1 MKKFAIVAAGAALP
15 PAAAGL
21 WIGWLIEEGAA
32 REIRLAVLAAA
43 VAATIAVY
51 MALDRGGRN
60 AAPSMGVYT
69 GALLLCGGT
78 IWLEAV
84 RPAAAMGIGR
94 FFEGLLALD
103 TLGSLLVAGS
113 VAAAIP
119 TGLVWSD
126 MAGRLLARNRGR
138 SKKRSASEV
147 FGKAKLLEDE
157 YMRRLARGQ
166 GVLLGQTGTSGDA
179 PLIAWPLE
187 GSAITFAPPRTGKGA
202 TIALNYLAP
211 GGRGWPGSTVL
222 IDPRGETWCIVA
234 RRRREMGRRPVL
246 IDPFG
251 VVSLHGRANGKESA
265 GANGQAEGQA
275 KSNGNA
281 NGHANANGDAPV
293 DVEKDLHLPAV
304 RSRCY
309 NPMDFIR
316 ADPALAPRDINV
328 LLDALLTP
336 PGGGNDTS
344 THFYESA
351 RAIIAGFVAWVRF
364 SDGFRERNLQQVHR
378 LLTLPAQDRKKVV
391 EAMRTAKG
399 PGADLVRVAA
409 ERQLQVGE
417 QEAGSNFS
425 TIANQLSFLNYPE
438 LEANTRRSD
447 FDPMELAKGDVDLFI
462 VVPEEMTEHAR
473 SWLRLWIT
481 IPNAVS
487 SMTPLE
493 RDMLIIVDEMPR
505 VGYLKPVMDG
515 YNLAAGR
522 GVHFWCFAQSVSA
535 LDKTWGPDSRQVL
548 VELAEV
554 LQILGFPRTD
564 VAGADTLSRAIGVA
578 GFENWSESY
587 QGQAPPAAM
596 LPQGD
601 QLRTSDSVAVTKER
615 VVTPDEIMT
624 MGPEDQFV
632 IAAPK
637 DMPRDAFALN
647 HARYWTRPDAR
658 LLADPNPFVLRK
670 RSAAS
675 GSRFAMYGVPEGTAG
690 VKPDRTGD
698 GDERGQGQAGSGE
711 HGNGADSGGGS
722 SAPGVPAVGAAG
734 APGGRDSRPPGGA
747 GAGLVGRF

>member
-1 MKKFAIVAAGAALP
+1 MKKFAMAAAGAVLP
-15 PAAAGL
+15 PAAAAL
-21 WIGWLIEEGAA
+21 WIFWTIEEGAA
-32 REIRLAVLAAA
+32 REVRLAALGGA
-43 VAATIAVY
+43 VAVLVAVY
-51 MALDRGGRN
+51 LAVDRGGRR
-60 AAPSMGVYT
+60 AAFSMGVYS
-69 GALLLCGGT
+69 GVLLLVGGMV
-78 IWLEAV
+78 WLETV
-84 RPAAAMGIGR
+84 RPAAAMGVGR
-94 FFEGLLALD
+94 FADGLLALD
-103 TLGSLLVAGS
+103 ALGSLLVAGS

-119 TGLVWSD
+119 AGLVWSD
-126 MAGRLLARNRGR
+126 MAGRLLARNRGK

-147 FGKAKLLEDE
+147 FGKAKLLENE

-166 GVLLGQTGTSGDA
+166 GVLLGQTGASGEA

-246 IDPFG
+246 MDPFG
-251 VVSLHGRANGKESA
+251 VVALHKE
-265 GANGQAEGQA
+265 
-275 KSNGNA
+275 GN
-281 NGHANANGDAPV
+281 DA
-293 DVEKDLHLPAV
+293 LNLPAV

-316 ADPALAPRDINV
+316 ADRALAPRDINV

-336 PGGGNDTS
+336 PSGGSDTS
-344 THFYESA
+344 SHFYESA

-364 SDGFRERNLQQVHR
+364 AEGVRDRNFQEVYR
-378 LLTLPAQDRKKVV
+378 LLTLPPQERKKVV
-391 EAMRTAKG
+391 ESMRQAEKMI
-399 PGADLVRVAA
+399 GADLARVAA
-409 ERQLQVGE
+409 ERQMQVSD

-425 TIANQLSFLNYPE
+425 TIANQLAFLNYPE
-438 LEANTRRSD
+438 LSANTLRSD
-447 FDPMELAKGDVDLFI
+447 FDPMELARGDVDLFV
-462 VVPEEMTEHAR
+462 VVPEEMTEHVRA
-473 SWLRLWIT
+473 WLRLWVT

-505 VGYLKPVMDG
+505 LGYLKPVMDG

-535 LDKTWGPDSRQVL
+535 LESTWGEGSCAVL
-548 VELAEV
+548 IELAEV
-554 LQILGFPRTD
+554 LQVLGFPRTD
-564 VAGADTLSRAIGVA
+564 VRGAETLSAAIGSA
-578 GFENWSESY
+578 GFEQWSESY

-596 LPQGD
+596 LPAGD
-601 QLRTSDSVAVTKER
+601 GPRTSDSLGVVKER
-615 VVTPDEIMT
+615 VVTADEIMT
-624 MGPEDQFV
+624 MGADDQFV

-670 RSAAS
+670 RAAAS
-675 GSRFAMYGVPEGTAG
+675 GSSFGMYATAARAARAEQE
-690 VKPDRTGD
+690 KTGE
-698 GDERGQGQAGSGE
+698 GDERGEGEAAGGE
-711 HGNGADSGGGS
+711 SGNGGGASGGPRAGGC
-722 SAPGVPAVGAAG
+722 AAVGAGNALRG
-734 APGGRDSRPPGGA
+734 ANPGPPGGA
-747 GAGLVGRF
+747 REGLVGRFG

>member
-1 MKKFAIVAAGAALP
+1 MKKFAIGAAGAVLP
-15 PAAAGL
+15 PAAAAL
-21 WIGWLIEEGAA
+21 WIFWLVEEGAP
-32 REIRLAVLAAA
+32 RELRLAALAVTV
-43 VAATIAVY
+43 VALVAVY
-51 MALDRGGRN
+51 MGLDRGGRR
-60 AAPSMGVYT
+60 AALSMGVYT
-69 GALLLCGGT
+69 GALLLCGGM

-94 FFEGLLALD
+94 FADGLLALD
-103 TLGSLLVAGS
+103 ALGSLLVAGS

-119 TGLVWSD
+119 VGLVWCD
-126 MAGRLLARNRGR
+126 MAGRLLARNRGKA
-138 SKKRSASEV
+138 KKRSKSDV
-147 FGKAKLLEDE
+147 FGKSKLLEDE

-166 GVLLGQTGTSGDA
+166 GVLLGQTGMSGRA

-246 IDPFG
+246 MDPFG
-251 VVSLHGRANGKESA
+251 VVKLHK
-265 GANGQAEGQA
+265 
-275 KSNGNA
+275 KGN
-281 NGHANANGDAPV
+281 D
-293 DVEKDLHLPAV
+293 DLHLPAT

-316 ADPALAPRDINV
+316 ADASLAPRDINV

-336 PGGGNDTS
+336 PSGGNDTS
-344 THFYESA
+344 SHFYESA

-364 SDGFRERNLQQVHR
+364 GDGFRERNLQEVHR
-378 LLTLPAQDRKKVV
+378 LLTLPIDDRKKVV
-391 EAMRTAKG
+391 ESMRQAEKMIC
-399 PGADLVRVAA
+399 ADLVRVAA
-409 ERQLQVGE
+409 ERQLQVGD

-425 TIANQLSFLNYPE
+425 TIANQLAFLNYPE
-438 LEANTRRSD
+438 LDQNTRHSD
-447 FDPMELAKGDVDLFI
+447 FDPMELARGDVDLFV
-462 VVPEEMTEHAR
+462 VVPEEMTEHVRA
-473 SWLRLWIT
+473 WLRLWVT

-505 VGYLKPVMDG
+505 LGYLKPVMDG

-535 LDKTWGPDSRQVL
+535 LDNTWGDDSRRVL

-554 LQILGFPRTD
+554 LQVLGFPRTD
-564 VAGADTLSRAIGVA
+564 VVGAEILSAAIGFA
-578 GFENWSESY
+578 GFEQWSESF
-587 QGQAPPAAM
+587 QGQPPPGAAV
-596 LPQGD
+596 PAGD
-601 QLRTSDSVAVTKER
+601 QARTSDQVAVTKER

-624 MGPEDQFV
+624 MGADDQFV

-637 DMPRDAFALN
+637 DMPRDAFMLN

-670 RSAAS
+670 RAAAS
-675 GSRFAMYGVPEGTAG
+675 GSRFGMYVTSRRTEAEKQAEEGERDDG
-690 VKPDRTGD
+690 GEPDAAEG
-698 GDERGQGQAGSGE
+698 GG
-711 HGNGADSGGGS
+711 GNGGE
-722 SAPGVPAVGAAG
+722 APGSPLVTGRAAM
-734 APGGRDSRPPGGA
+734 GGRA
-747 GAGLVGRF
+747 

>member
-1 MKKFAIVAAGAALP
+1 
-15 PAAAGL
+15 
-21 WIGWLIEEGAA
+21 
-32 REIRLAVLAAA
+32 
-43 VAATIAVY
+43 
-51 MALDRGGRN
+51 
-60 AAPSMGVYT
+60 
-69 GALLLCGGT
+69 
-78 IWLEAV
+78 
-84 RPAAAMGIGR
+84 
-94 FFEGLLALD
+94 
-103 TLGSLLVAGS
+103 
-113 VAAAIP
+113 
-119 TGLVWSD
+119 
-126 MAGRLLARNRGR
+126 

-246 IDPFG
+246 MDPFG
-251 VVSLHGRANGKESA
+251 VVRLHADANEQENKRAKGKS
-265 GANGQAEGQA
+265 NGQAAGQTNA
-275 KSNGNA
+275 KV
-281 NGHANANGDAPV
+281 PV
-293 DVEKDLHLPAV
+293 DVNRTLHLPAV

-309 NPMDFIR
+309 NPLDFIR
-316 ADPALAPRDINV
+316 DDAALAPRDINV

-364 SDGFRERNLQQVHR
+364 ADGFGERNLQEVHR
-378 LLTLPAQDRKKVV
+378 LLTLPMQDRKTVV
-391 EAMRTAKG
+391 EDMRTAEG
-399 PGADLVRVAA
+399 PGAELVRVAA

-425 TIANQLSFLNYPE
+425 TIANQLAFLNYPE
-438 LEANTRRSD
+438 LDANTRRSD
-447 FDPMELAKGDVDLFI
+447 FDPMELAKGDVDLFV

-473 SWLRLWIT
+473 AWLRLWIT

-493 RDMLIIVDEMPR
+493 RDMLIVVDEMPR
-505 VGYLKPVMDG
+505 LGYLKPVMDG

-535 LDKTWGPDSRQVL
+535 LDKTWGPDSRRVL

-564 VAGADTLSRAIGVA
+564 VTGAEALSAAIGFA
-578 GFENWSESY
+578 GFEQWSETF
-587 QGQAPPAAM
+587 QGHQPPEAAI
-596 LPQGD
+596 PAGHHP
-601 QLRTSDSVAVTKER
+601 RTSDQVSVVKER
-615 VVTPDEIMT
+615 VVTQDDILT
-624 MGPEDQFV
+624 MGADDQFV

-637 DMPRDAFALN
+637 DMPRDAFALK
-647 HARYWTRPDAR
+647 HARYWSRPDAR
-658 LLADPNPFVLRK
+658 LLADPNPFVVRK
-670 RSAAS
+670 RASAV
-675 GSRFAMYGVPEGTAG
+675 GSRFGMYATRKRPGAVKREEEGQ
-690 VKPDRTGD
+690 
-698 GDERGQGQAGSGE
+698 GDERGEPEAVI
-711 HGNGADSGGGS
+711 HGGRNGGYP
-722 SAPGVPAVGAAG
+722 PGPPSAAG
-734 APGGRDSRPPGGA
+734 TAAMGGDDRQRG
-747 GAGLVGRF
+747 